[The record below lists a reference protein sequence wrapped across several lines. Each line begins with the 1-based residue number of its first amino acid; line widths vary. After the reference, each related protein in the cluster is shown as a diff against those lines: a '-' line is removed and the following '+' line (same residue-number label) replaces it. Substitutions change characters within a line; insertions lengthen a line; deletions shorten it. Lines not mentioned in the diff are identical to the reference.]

1 MRICSSEWRPCR
13 VTHVEL
19 WADSFTAHKYISC
32 GLQGT
37 SRSVKRQGVFCSGP
51 SLVDP
56 IPGQDE
62 LFLLMSPEDSP
73 SLAGN
78 AAGNSLDLGCSP
90 GKGRGVGR
98 CRFPDAAIW
107 DLGSS
112 VSASA

>member
-1 MRICSSEWRPCR
+1 MRICSSEWWPCR

-56 IPGQDE
+56 ISGQDE
-62 LFLLMSPEDSP
+62 LFLLMDPEDSP

-78 AAGNSLDLGCSP
+78 AAGNW
-90 GKGRGVGR
+90 
-98 CRFPDAAIW
+98 IW
-107 DLGSS
+107 DGLGGGE
-112 VSASA
+112 VPLP